1 MYKKVSILIVVMSF
15 ALFGCS
21 SSNATNKQVTLDF
34 WTTTGEIE
42 TNAIVEVVK
51 KFEEQNPTIKVNVK
65 EVEFEKAANQFKTAT
80 LSNSAPDIF
89 RADIG
94 WTTEFADLGVLLSLK
109 DKVTE
114 ADKKDYFESAFKY
127 NMYENDI
134 YGIPMVTDAPALLY
148 NKKMLAESG
157 YENPPETMEELLEIA
172 KSVTNPTENQYGI
185 YISPDSYYSLPYV
198 WGFGGGMISDDNEI
212 MIGNSGS
219 VDGIDFMMKL
229 LNEKVAQ
236 PYKNF
241 DNWNAVMMEDFKT
254 GKVAMIINGPWA
266 TTDILNGGEFQ
277 TSTNLGVVP
286 VPAGPNGQ
294 GSPVGGHNLVISKYT
309 DTPDEA
315 YQFIEFLNNVENQVY
330 FAKELGILPTR
341 QSAYDDKELLEN
353 PIFQGFRSQLEVATS
368 RPVIPE
374 GSLLFGDFT
383 ANLTSILMREI
394 TTIEGLGNVEDAWNY
409 LIN

>member
-1 MYKKVSILIVVMSF
+1 MLVMIF

-21 SSNATNKQVTLDF
+21 SSNVENKNITLDF
-34 WTTTGEIE
+34 WTTTGENE
-42 TNAIVEVVK
+42 TTTILEVVK
-51 KFEEQNPTIKVNVK
+51 NFEEQNPNIKVNVK
-65 EVEFEKAANQFKTAT
+65 EVEFEEAANQFKTAT

-94 WTTEFADLGVLLSLK
+94 WTTEFADLGVLLPLK

-114 ADKKDYFESAFKY
+114 ADQQDYFESAFKY
-127 NMYENDI
+127 NMYEDNI

-148 NKKMLAESG
+148 NKRMLADAG
-157 YENPPETMEELLEIA
+157 YQNPPETMDELLEIA
-172 KSVTNPTENQYGI
+172 QAITNENQYGI

-212 MIGNSGS
+212 MISNPGS
-219 VDGIDFMMKL
+219 VDGIDFM
-229 LNEKVAQ
+229 LNLMDEKIAQ
-236 PYKNF
+236 PYTNF
-241 DNWNAVMMEDFKT
+241 DDWNATMMEDFKT

-266 TTDILNGGEFQ
+266 TSDILDGEEFQ
-277 TSTNLGVVP
+277 NATNLGVVP

-309 DTPDEA
+309 DAPDEA
-315 YQFIEFLNNVENQVY
+315 YQFIEFLNNLENQVF

-341 QSAYDDKELLEN
+341 QSAYGDKELLEN
-353 PIFQGFRSQLEVATS
+353 AIFQGFKSQLEVATS

-383 ANLTSILMREI
+383 ANLTSILMKEKS
-394 TTIEGLGNVEDAWNY
+394 TIEGLENVEDAWDY

>member
-1 MYKKVSILIVVMSF
+1 MYKKITTLILVMSF

-21 SSNATNKQVTLDF
+21 SSNIANKNVTLDF
-34 WTTTGEIE
+34 WTTTGENE
-42 TNAIVEVVK
+42 TNVIREVVK
-51 KFEEQNPTIKVNVK
+51 KYEEQNPNIKVNVK
-65 EVEFEKAANQFKTAT
+65 EVEFEEAANQFKTAT

-94 WTTEFADLGVLLSLK
+94 WTTEFADLGVLLSLT

-114 ADKKDYFESAFKY
+114 EDKQDYFESAFKY

-148 NKKMLAESG
+148 NKGMLAELG

-172 KSVTNPTENQYGI
+172 KSITNENQYGI
-185 YISPDSYYSLPYV
+185 FISPDSYYSLPYV
-198 WGFGGGMISDDNEI
+198 WGFGGGMISDENEI

-219 VDGIDFMMKL
+219 VDGINFMLKL
-229 LNEKVAQ
+229 MDEKVAQ
-236 PYKNF
+236 PYTDFN
-241 DNWNAVMMEDFKT
+241 DWNTVMMEDFKS

-266 TTDILNGGEFQ
+266 TSDILNGREFQ
-277 TSTNLGVVP
+277 TASNLGVAP

-315 YQFIEFLNNVENQVY
+315 YQFIEFLNNLENQVY

-353 PIFQGFRSQLEVATS
+353 SIFQGFKSQLEVATS

-383 ANLTSILMREI
+383 ANLTTILMQEKS
-394 TTIEGLGNVEDAWNY
+394 TVEGLGNVEEAWDY

>member
-1 MYKKVSILIVVMSF
+1 MYKKLIALILVMSF
-15 ALFGCS
+15 TLFGCS
-21 SSNATNKQVTLDF
+21 SSNVANKNVTLDF
-34 WTTTGEIE
+34 WTTTKELE
-42 TNAIVEVVK
+42 TNAILEVVK

-65 EVEFEKAANQFKTAT
+65 EVEFEEAANQFKTAT

-94 WTTEFADLGVLLSLK
+94 WTTEFADLGVLLPLK
-109 DKVTE
+109 DKVSE
-114 ADKKDYFESAFKY
+114 EDQKDYFESAFKY
-127 NMYENDI
+127 NMYEGDI
-134 YGIPMVTDAPALLY
+134 YGVPMVTDSPALLY
-148 NKKMLAESG
+148 NKRMLAESG
-157 YENPPETMEELLEIA
+157 YQNPPETMEELLETA
-172 KSVTNPTENQYGI
+172 KSITTENQYGI
-185 YISPDSYYSLPYV
+185 FISPDSYYSLPYV
-198 WGFGGGMISDDNEI
+198 WGFGGGMISDNNEI

-219 VDGIDFMMKL
+219 VNGIDFMLKL

-236 PYKNF
+236 PYTNF

-266 TTDILNGGEFQ
+266 TSDILSGGEFQ
-277 TSTNLGVVP
+277 TSSNLGVVP

-294 GSPVGGHNLVISKYT
+294 GSPVGGHNLVLSKYT

-353 PIFQGFRSQLEVATS
+353 SVFQGFRSQLEVATS

-383 ANLTSILMREI
+383 ANLTSILKKEI
-394 TTIEGLGNVEDAWNY
+394 STTEGLKNVEEAWDY